1 MNAQDGDLAARVA
14 RLDLMARHCRARD
27 LAAEV
32 DSIRIAADASGRMP
46 VSAVARALERALAR
60 GETGPIV
67 IGWIAMLAEAAG
79 CGRDDQASGQVFL
92 AAGAVRLAG

>member
-1 MNAQDGDLAARVA
+1 MDARDSDLAARVA
-14 RLDLMARHCRARD
+14 RLDMMARHARARE

-32 DSIRIAADASGRMP
+32 DSIRKAADAAGMIP

-67 IGWIAMLAEAAG
+67 TGWIAMLTEAVG
-79 CGRDDQASGQVFL
+79 CGRDDHASGHVFL

>member
-1 MNAQDGDLAARVA
+1 MNSRDGDLAARVA
-14 RLDLMARHCRARD
+14 RLDVMARHRRARD

-32 DSIRIAADASGRMP
+32 DSIRVLADSAGRMP
-46 VSAVARALERALAR
+46 VGAVARALERALAR

-67 IGWIAMLAEAAG
+67 TGWIAMLAEAVG
-79 CGRDDQASGQVFL
+79 CDRDDPASGAVFL